1 MGAIKDH
8 APLKL
13 PPKNQA
19 GSPVYSHSSHFGIRI
34 SFGFRFS
41 DFGFATARFGSADFR
56 SGAPG

>member
-41 DFGFATARFGSADFR
+41 DFGFSAGRDNC
-56 SGAPG
+56 PD